1 MLAIPSPGN
10 PADFARRRREA
21 AVRGL
26 RLRRLSPSPRDLVYS
41 TGEVLMSG
49 TDGPNS
55 RPGENG
61 VPGDE
66 VPRERRLAKT
76 KPVARRAAVKR
87 AISRHR
93 LEDFHQTLT
102 GLAIA
107 VFGEQATVVAHLRT
121 ASGREWLT
129 FVVDAADPASV
140 VQYEDFLPRERAFW
154 TAYAQI
160 IKPVGARFMVAIR
173 PARGWCRVEAL
184 APMFS
189 TMQPAEI
196 VT

>member
-1 MLAIPSPGN
+1 
-10 PADFARRRREA
+10 
-21 AVRGL
+21 
-26 RLRRLSPSPRDLVYS
+26 
-41 TGEVLMSG
+41 MSG
-49 TDGPNS
+49 TDKPEGPDGTGAEEE
-55 RPGENG
+55 RG
-61 VPGDE
+61 V
-66 VPRERRLAKT
+66 RSERRLAKT

-87 AISRHR
+87 AISRQR

-102 GLAIA
+102 TLAIA
-107 VFGEQATVVAHLRT
+107 VFGAQATVVAHIRT

-160 IKPVGARFMVAIR
+160 VKPVSTRFMVAVR

-189 TMQPAEI
+189 TLQPADI